1 MGQRTGLGIKRSIFG
16 GNALMKLRYA
26 VLAFLLVG
34 CAAKVIHPG
43 AANSFDSSSYDTLL
57 VAHSVIESTKAD
69 LAANKFPA
77 AISGNVKTALNGL
90 ITAYDASDTAYL
102 AYHAAAVSG
111 AATPSQVSSVTQ
123 SLQSVNAATASL
135 TAAKGN

>member
-1 MGQRTGLGIKRSIFG
+1 MKRSM
-16 GNALMKLRYA
+16 L
-26 VLAFLLVG
+26 VLSLFLTA
-34 CAAKVIHPG
+34 CAAQTYTVHPG
-43 AANSFDSSSYDTLL
+43 AVNAFDSQSFDSLL

-102 AYHAAAVSG
+102 AFHAAAASG
-111 AATPSQVSSVTQ
+111 GATAAQTAAVTQ
-123 SLQSVNAATASL
+123 SLQSVSAATSNLSAV
-135 TAAKGN
+135 TGK